1 MSYKITDDLA
11 AAMLTAFK
19 TEIDGGFL
27 YLFAGSVPAT
37 PDLALDMG
45 SDHTEVAM
53 LSVDDDGV
61 TGLTFDAASGA
72 VIAKDSDVWEGTIAF
87 DGFEDAEVTL
97 TPTFFRFCAAGD
109 DGRAAATTPRLQGT
123 VGGPASTADLR
134 LATDDVTANGTNTVS
149 AAMFNFRVSG
159 LG

>member
-27 YLFAGSVPAT
+27 FLFAGPVPAS

-45 SDHTEVAM
+45 AEHTQVAL

-61 TGLTFDAASGA
+61 TGLEFAAAAGA
-72 VIAKDSDVWEGTIAF
+72 VISKNSDVWEGTVAF

-109 DGRAAATTPRLQGT
+109 NGRTLASTPRLQGT

-134 LATDDVTANGTNTVS
+134 LASDDVTANGTNTVS

>member
-19 TEIDGGFL
+19 TEMDLGFL
-27 YLFAGSVPAT
+27 YLFSGTVPAT

-45 SDHTEVAM
+45 ADHTQLA
-53 LSVDDDGV
+53 LLTVDDDGT
-61 TGLTFDAASGA
+61 TGLEFGAAAAA
-72 VIAKDSDVWEGTIAF
+72 VISKNSDVWEGTIAF

-109 DGRAAATTPRLQGT
+109 NGRAAADTPRLQGT